1 MLQSAGE
8 AGAPGDPNV
17 LGTVQVPD
25 QKAHGKE
32 NQWKCPSKH
41 QALGD
46 SDGEKY
52 KVRAAAGDRKQ
63 RAVYRQQRG
72 AEARGGDVSV
82 GACRMPSSNEA

>member
-1 MLQSAGE
+1 MHRRYSLGRCLLQSAGE
-8 AGAPGDPNV
+8 EGAPGDPNV

-25 QKAHGKE
+25 QKAHRKE
-32 NQWKCPSKH
+32 NQSKH

-63 RAVYRQQRG
+63 GAVYRQ
-72 AEARGGDVSV
+72 
-82 GACRMPSSNEA
+82 